1 MQDSEIEN
9 FNNEINDEIQKLESD
24 IKNGL
29 SDIELQDRINFII
42 EEYSNICSKDESEK
56 IYNTVSE
63 RLQRH
68 HEQMDDFYIKFEAR
82 WGKPIDLLEIFW
94 LLSIDYGQ
102 KFSDEYHKI
111 ASDDSDVVFL
121 TLKLLHGRACL
132 VTGEIVTLLRN
143 GYPDAAMARWRTLY
157 EILIISDFIKK
168 HGTDTAT
175 RYLEFEKIE
184 DYQGLEDYQKYAK
197 KLNKETISE
206 EELVTIDQQIQPFRQ
221 KYGKLFRNRFGWA
234 YNDLK
239 ISKDQNPTFKKIAQQ
254 SDYSHYYLYYTWASH
269 PIHSGPKALTLV
281 LGQPKNQPRVILA
294 GPSDAAGI
302 AEPGMMTGITF
313 LQININFLLHSIT
326 LPRLVQIKTLGNL
339 EKRIKDGFYHA
350 SLNPIP

>member
-1 MQDSEIEN
+1 MHDSEIEN
-9 FNNEINDEIQKLESD
+9 FNNAINEEIQKLESD

-29 SDIELQDRINFII
+29 NDIELQDRINFII
-42 EEYSNICSKDESEK
+42 EEYSNVCSKDESEK
-56 IYNTVSE
+56 IFDTVSE
-63 RLQRH
+63 RLQKH
-68 HEQMDDFYIKFEAR
+68 HEQMDDFYIKLETR

-102 KFSDEYHKI
+102 NFSDEYHKI
-111 ASDDSDVVFL
+111 AEESSDVVFL
-121 TLKLLHGRACL
+121 TLKMLHGRACL

-168 HGTDTAT
+168 NGNDMAL
-175 RYLEFEKIE
+175 RYLEFDKIE
-184 DYQGLEDYQKYAK
+184 EYQSLEDYQKNAK
-197 KLNKETISE
+197 KLNKDTLSD
-206 EELVTIDQQIQPFRQ
+206 EELATIDRQIQPFKQ

-234 YNDLK
+234 FDLK

-254 SDYSHYYLYYTWASH
+254 SDYSHYYPYYTWASY
-269 PIHSGPKALTLV
+269 PIHSGPKALTVV
-281 LGQPKNQPRVILA
+281 LGQPVNQAKVILA

-313 LQININFLLHSIT
+313 LQINVNFLLHSVT
-326 LPRLVQIKTLGNL
+326 FPRLIQMKTLGNL
-339 EKRIKDGFYHA
+339 EKKIKDSFYLA

>member
-1 MQDSEIEN
+1 MHDSEIEN

-29 SDIELQDRINFII
+29 SDIELQDRINSII
-42 EEYSNICSKDESEK
+42 EKYSNFCSKDESEK
-56 IYNTVSE
+56 IFENVSE
-63 RLQRH
+63 KLRKH
-68 HEQMDDFYIKFEAR
+68 HEEMDDFYVKLETR

-102 KFSDEYHKI
+102 KFTDEYQKI
-111 ASDDSDVVFL
+111 ASDNSDVVFL
-121 TLKLLHGRACL
+121 TLKMLHGRACL

-168 HGTDTAT
+168 HGNDMAR

-184 DYQGLEDYQKYAK
+184 EYQGLEDYQKNAK
-197 KLNKETISE
+197 KLNKEVLSD
-206 EELVTIDQQIQPFRQ
+206 EELVTVERQIQPFKQ
-221 KYGKLFRNRFGWA
+221 KYGKLIRNRFGWA
-234 YNDLK
+234 YDLK

-254 SDYSHYYLYYTWASH
+254 SDYSHYYPYYTWASY
-269 PIHSGPKALTLV
+269 PIHSGPKALTVV
-281 LGQPKNQPRVILA
+281 LGQPKNKPKVILA

-313 LQININFLLHSIT
+313 LQINVNFLLHSVM
-326 LPRLVQIKTLGNL
+326 LPRLIQVKTLGKL
-339 EKRIKDGFYHA
+339 EKEIKDNFYLA